1 MKDFFRRLEDRVG
14 DKDTLLCVGLDPQNK
29 RKNNNIFQ
37 ELVDWAGKIV
47 EQTRVYAACYKPN
60 IAFYEAYGP
69 EGLRALE
76 HIVRELIPDEI
87 PVIIDAKRSDIGNT
101 AAAYAASLF
110 DRLKA
115 DAVTLNPYLGKESVQ
130 PFLEYAGKGL
140 FLLCRTSNP
149 GSDALQEVRVCDRQ
163 GFEEYYLRVAREV
176 TGWAGNI
183 GLVVAGNNSG
193 ALAAV
198 RKMLPDVWLL
208 APGIGSQGGSIDRA
222 LEAGMRKD
230 GCGILLNISRGIT
243 QAASPGRAAHEA
255 VEEMRRVKLHLG
267 SRAPAEGDLGSR
279 APAEGNNDGK
289 KTDSGGGH
297 TAAGKNNNGKETSAD
312 LPASKRELILELI
325 RADCF
330 KLGRFTLKSGAVS
343 PFYIDLRL
351 VISHPE
357 LMRRT
362 AAAYCELAAGLK
374 YDRLA
379 GIPFAAVP
387 FAAAVSLM
395 LDAPLI
401 FPRMEAKQHGLKK
414 QIEGKYNAGETALLL
429 DDLVA
434 TGVSKLQ
441 AVDILRDHGLKVS
454 DLVVLIERGL
464 HCARDLKKHGVTL
477 HSYLQISDFISVCRE
492 QGMLPD
498 KEYEKILT
506 FLHA

>member
-1 MKDFFRRLEDRVG
+1 MKDFFRRLEARVRE
-14 DKDTLLCVGLDPQNK
+14 KDTLLCVGLDPQNK
-29 RKNNNIFQ
+29 RKNNNIYK

-47 EQTRVYAACYKPN
+47 DQTRVYAVCYKPN
-60 IAFYEAYGP
+60 IAFYEVYGA
-69 EGLRALE
+69 EGLNALE
-76 HIVRELIPDEI
+76 HIVTEIIPDEI

-101 AAAYAASLF
+101 AAAYASALF

-115 DAVTLNPYLGKESVQ
+115 DAVTLNPYLGKESVE
-130 PFLEYAGKGL
+130 PFLEYGGRGL

-149 GSDALQEVRVCDRQ
+149 GADSLQEVRVCDRR
-163 GFEEYYLRVAREV
+163 GFEKYYLRVAREV
-176 TGWAGNI
+176 IGWAGNI
-183 GLVVAGNNSG
+183 GLVVAGNNEE

-198 RKMLPDVWLL
+198 RKRFPEVWLL
-208 APGIGSQGGSIDRA
+208 APGIGAQGGSIDRA

-230 GCGILLNISRGIT
+230 GGGILLNISRGIA

-255 VEEMRRVKLHLG
+255 VEEMRRVKLRLKNRESAAKRG
-267 SRAPAEGDLGSR
+267 T
-279 APAEGNNDGK
+279 
-289 KTDSGGGH
+289 KTDSIGGR
-297 TAAGKNNNGKETSAD
+297 TVAEKNNDKETSAD
-312 LPASKRELILELI
+312 LPAAKRELIFDLI

-330 KLGRFTLKSGAVS
+330 KLGRFTLKSGIVS

-351 VISHPE
+351 IISHPE

-362 AAAYCELAAGLK
+362 AAAYCELVSGLK

-387 FAAAVSLM
+387 FAAVVSLM

-401 FPRMEAKQHGLKK
+401 FPRVETKQHGMKK
-414 QIEGKYNAGETALLL
+414 QIEGKYNAGETVLLL

-441 AVDILRDHGLKVS
+441 VIEILRSQGLKVN
-454 DLVVLIERGL
+454 DLVVLIERGI
-464 HCARDLKKHGVTL
+464 HCARDLKKHDVTL
-477 HSYLQISDFISVCRE
+477 HSYLHISDFISVCRE

-498 KEYEKILT
+498 KEFAEIRA